1 MVFVMNEH
9 EWVAETPSK
18 EEVVGAV
25 RSLSVTTLKPV
36 RLARICDALF
46 PSTVTVAPGSA
57 KGGHR
62 VFIIGGEAKGPD
74 TWAWDFVRAR
84 IKTAEITGAQCMWG
98 MEQYRCDGIAYQIP
112 SGNKFRW
119 SKGGV
124 KPLDRN
130 LKLVEVASSMM
141 KANEVK
147 VLAIRDRRSGPP
159 EKGGTMH
166 TLRHAKE
173 AGIRGQLIEV

>member
-1 MVFVMNEH
+1 MRVILITGSRSFEGHKDIPFVQSIKDQAFHLMC
-9 EWVAETPSK
+9 
-18 EEVVGAV
+18 EELWNA
-25 RSLSVTTLKPV
+25 
-36 RLARICDALF
+36 
-46 PSTVTVAPGSA
+46 A

-74 TWAWDFVRAR
+74 TWAWDFVQAR
-84 IKTAEITGAQCMWG
+84 IKTAEITGVQCMWG

-124 KPLDRN
+124 NPLARN

-141 KANEVK
+141 KAHEVK
-147 VLAIRDRRSGPP
+147 ALAIRDRRSGPP